1 MSEIHLKKHQ
11 IDQKSSFRKW
21 VGFPA
26 RSPVPA
32 RGARGTIVS
41 ATGSGKTIMAA
52 ASALECFPHGRI
64 LVTVPTLDLLVQ
76 TAQAWRTVGHRSPM
90 AAVCSLE
97 NDPVLNELGVRT
109 TTNPI
114 QLALW
119 AGRGPVIV
127 FATYASLVDREDYA
141 ALQDQERPYGPW
153 QNSGNG
159 KTRKKTR
166 GPLEAALT
174 GGERL
179 YGQQMAPFDLAIV
192 DEAHGTAG
200 DLGRPW
206 AAIHDNTRIPAD
218 FRLYLTATP
227 RILAAARP
235 QKGADG
241 QELEIA
247 SMADD
252 PDGTYGAW
260 LAELGL
266 SEAIEREI
274 LAGFEIDV
282 LEIRDPSPVLGES
295 EEARRGRRL
304 ALLQTALLEHA
315 AAYNLRTVMTFHQK
329 VEEAAAF
336 ADKLPETAAA
346 LYVNDASDDDL
357 AAADKLPKS
366 SVNARFYEL
375 EAGRHV
381 PPDRVWS
388 AWLCGDHLVTER
400 REVLRQ
406 FAGGIDAADRRVH
419 RAFLASVRVLGEGVD
434 ITGDRGVE
442 AICFADTRGSQVEIV
457 QNIGRALRLNKDG
470 STKIARI
477 IVPVFLEPGEDPTDM
492 VASASFR
499 PLVAVLQGLRSHDE
513 RLVEQLASRALTSGQ
528 RKVHVRRDANGQI
541 IGAGGE
547 GDGED
552 QEQDDTDAAAESA
565 LLHFSSPRD
574 TATIAAFLRT
584 RVYRP
589 ESLVWLEGYQALIRW
604 RKENEITGLY
614 AVPYDVEAEVGVT
627 KDFPLGRWVHQQR
640 KALRAGELEERRKTL
655 LDAPEAGMVWEPGEE
670 AWETKLAALR
680 SYRRAMGHL
689 APRQDAVWGEGDAM
703 VPVGQHAANLRRKG
717 GLGKDA
723 ERAAERAQQLAA
735 IDEDWNCPWPLDWQR
750 HYRVLADL
758 VDADGVLP
766 AIQPGVLFEGDDL
779 GKWLARQREASTWA
793 QLSAEQQERLS
804 QLGVKPLEA
813 PSPAP
818 SAKRAANGQSKAE
831 QAFHRGLAALTQWVE
846 REGAHRPAPRGHSE
860 QIAVDG
866 EAEPVTV
873 KLGVWVSNTKSRWDK
888 LTPEQQAALAAL
900 GVPWAKAAVPAPSGG
915 PAPVRDAPV
924 QPAPSGEQAQE
935 YPDQGDPVTAE
946 ERETSRG
953 TARARRMNE
962 LMRKHTKAELLRM
975 AYAGGLVNHNSP
987 EKWRKDEIASTVVDT
1002 EFRTADRAAPARP
1015 ASATA
1020 RPVPAQPLP
1029 LPQQDHHDECDKS
1042 VYEGGTCTC
1051 DLIEQYGPPSERDD
1065 Y

>member
-1 MSEIHLKKHQ
+1 MSAIQLKEHQ
-11 IDQKSSFRKW
+11 VDQRSAFRRW

-26 RSPVPA
+26 RSSVPPQ
-32 RGARGTIVS
+32 GARATIVS
-41 ATGSGKTIMAA
+41 ATGSGKTITAA
-52 ASALECFPHGRI
+52 ACALESFAVGRI
-64 LVTVPTLDLLVQ
+64 LVTAPTLDLLAQ
-76 TAQAWRTVGHRSPM
+76 TAQAWRAVGHRGPM
-90 AAVCSLE
+90 VAVCSLE
-97 NDPVLNELGVRT
+97 NDAVLNALGVRT

-119 AGRGPVIV
+119 AGHGPVVV
-127 FATYASLVDREDYA
+127 FATYASLVDREDIDA
-141 ALQDQERPYGPW
+141 PEGQ
-153 QNSGNG
+153 
-159 KTRKKTR
+159 RKVR
-166 GPLEAALT
+166 GPLEAALA

-179 YGQQMAPFDLAIV
+179 YGQRMAGFDLAIV

-206 AAIHDNTRIPAD
+206 AAIHDNARIPAD

-235 QKGADG
+235 QKGTDG
-241 QELEIA
+241 QEAEIA
-247 SMADD
+247 TMADD
-252 PDGTYGAW
+252 PNGTYGAW

-315 AAYNLRTVMTFHQK
+315 AVYNLRTVMTFHQK

-336 ADKLPETAAA
+336 AEKLPETAAE
-346 LYVNDASDDDL
+346 LYVNDATDDDL
-357 AAADKLPKS
+357 AAADRLPKS
-366 SVNARFYEL
+366 SIDAEFYEL

-388 AWLCGDHLVTER
+388 AWLYGDHTVAER
-400 REVLRQ
+400 RETIRQ
-406 FAGGIDAADRRVH
+406 FANGIDAAGRRVH

-434 ITGDRGVE
+434 ITGERGVDS
-442 AICFADTRGSQVEIV
+442 ICFADTRGSQVEIV

-470 STKIARI
+470 STKVARI

-513 RLVEQLASRALTSGQ
+513 RLVEQLASRALTSGK
-528 RKVHVRRDANGQI
+528 RKVHVRRDEDGQNV
-541 IGAGGE
+541 GVGGE
-547 GDGED
+547 A
-552 QEQDDTDAAAESA
+552 QEDDTQATAETT

-574 TATIAAFLRT
+574 AATIAAFLRT

-589 ESLVWLEGYQALIRW
+589 ESLVWLEGYQALLRW

-614 AVPYDVEAEVGVT
+614 AVPYDVEVEVGVT

-670 AWETKLAALR
+670 AWENKLAALR

-689 APRQDAVWGEGDAM
+689 APRQDAVWGEGEAM
-703 VPVGQHAANLRRKG
+703 VPVGQYLANLRRKG
-717 GLGKDA
+717 GLGKA
-723 ERAAERAQQLAA
+723 PERAAERAKQLAA
-735 IDEDWNCPWPLDWQR
+735 IDPDWNCPWPLNWQR

-766 AIQPGVLFEGDDL
+766 VIEPGVLFEGDDL
-779 GKWLARQREASTWA
+779 GKWLQRQQKNPGTWA
-793 QLSAEQQERLS
+793 QLSTEQQERLS
-804 QLGVKPLEA
+804 KLGVKPAEA

-818 SAKRAANGQSKAE
+818 AAEHAAKGPNKAQAAFQ
-831 QAFHRGLAALTQWVE
+831 RGLAALTQWVE
-846 REGAHRPAPRGHSE
+846 REGADRPVPRGHSE
-860 QIAVDG
+860 EIAVDG
-866 EAEPVTV
+866 EAEPVAV
-873 KLGVWVSNTKSRWDK
+873 KLGVWVSNTKSRRDR
-888 LTPEQQAALAAL
+888 LTAEQLGALREL
-900 GVPWAKAAVPAPSGG
+900 GVQWA
-915 PAPVRDAPV
+915 
-924 QPAPSGEQAQE
+924 
-935 YPDQGDPVTAE
+935 
-946 ERETSRG
+946 
-953 TARARRMNE
+953 
-962 LMRKHTKAELLRM
+962 
-975 AYAGGLVNHNSP
+975 
-987 EKWRKDEIASTVVDT
+987 
-1002 EFRTADRAAPARP
+1002 
-1015 ASATA
+1015 
-1020 RPVPAQPLP
+1020 
-1029 LPQQDHHDECDKS
+1029 
-1042 VYEGGTCTC
+1042 
-1051 DLIEQYGPPSERDD
+1051 
-1065 Y
+1065 

>member
-1 MSEIHLKKHQ
+1 MSRIPLKKHQ
-11 IDQKSSFRKW
+11 VDQKSAFRRW

-26 RSPVPA
+26 RSSVPPQ
-32 RGARGTIVS
+32 GARGTIVS

-52 ASALECFPHGRI
+52 ASALECFSEGRI

-76 TAQAWRTVGHRSPM
+76 TAQAWRAVGHRSPM
-90 AAVCSLE
+90 VAVCSLE

-119 AGRGPVIV
+119 AAHGPVIV
-127 FATYASLVDREDYA
+127 FATYASLVDREDFDDPMG
-141 ALQDQERPYGPW
+141 Q
-153 QNSGNG
+153 G
-159 KTRKKTR
+159 KVR
-166 GPLEAALT
+166 GPLEAALA

-179 YGQQMAPFDLAIV
+179 YGQRMDGFSLAIV

-206 AAIHDNTRIPAD
+206 AAIHDNARIPAD

-227 RILAAARP
+227 RILAAPRP
-235 QKGADG
+235 LRGKDG

-252 PDGTYGAW
+252 PDGTYGSW
-260 LAELGL
+260 LAKLGL

-295 EEARRGRRL
+295 EEAQRGRRL

-315 AAYNLRTVMTFHQK
+315 AAYNLRTTMTFHQK
-329 VEEAAAF
+329 VEEAQAF
-336 ADKLPETAAA
+336 AEALPKTAAE
-346 LYVNDASDDDL
+346 LYVTDTDDETMVKAEKELPASSIDAE
-357 AAADKLPKS
+357 
-366 SVNARFYEL
+366 FYGL

-388 AWLCGDHLVTER
+388 AWLCGDHLVSER

-406 FAGGIDAADRRVH
+406 FANGIDADNRRVH

-434 ITGDRGVE
+434 ITGERGVE

-457 QNIGRALRLNKDG
+457 QNIGRALRLNRDG
-470 STKIARI
+470 STKVARI

-492 VASASFR
+492 VASASFK

-513 RLVEQLASRALTSGQ
+513 RLVEQLASRALTRGKHA
-528 RKVHVRRDANGQI
+528 RKVHVQRDEDGRI
-541 IGAGGE
+541 VGADGT

-552 QEQDDTDAAAESA
+552 QDHDDTQDAAESA
-565 LLHFSSPRD
+565 LLHFSTPRD
-574 TATIAAFLRT
+574 AATIAAFLRT

-589 ESLVWLEGYQALIRW
+589 DSLVWLEGYQALLRW
-604 RKENEITGLY
+604 RAENEITSLY
-614 AVPYDVEAEVGVT
+614 AVPYDTETEVGVT

-640 KALRAGELEERRKTL
+640 KALRAGELEERRKEL
-655 LDAPEAGMVWEPGEE
+655 LDAPEAGMVWEPGQE
-670 AWETKLAALR
+670 AWESKLAALR
-680 SYRRAMGHL
+680 SYRQATGHL
-689 APRQDAVWGEGDAM
+689 APRQDAVWGEGDSM
-703 VPVGQHAANLRRKG
+703 VPVGQHVANLRRKG
-717 GLGKDA
+717 GLGKDSDQ
-723 ERAAERAQQLAA
+723 AAERAQQLTA
-735 IDEDWNCPWPLDWQR
+735 IDPDWDCPWPLDWQR

-766 AIQPGVLFEGDDL
+766 EIQPGVLMDGDDI
-779 GKWLARQREASTWA
+779 GRWLERQKNPGTWA

-804 QLGVKPLEA
+804 TLGIQPSETPAQA
-813 PSPAP
+813 PA
-818 SAKRAANGQSKAE
+818 ATRAAKGPGKAE
-831 QAFHRGLAALTQWVE
+831 QAFQRGLAALTQWVE
-846 REGAHRPAPRGHSE
+846 REGANRAVPRGHGE
-860 QIAVDG
+860 QITVDG
-866 EAEPVTV
+866 ETEPTLV
-873 KLGVWVSNTKSRWDK
+873 KLGVWTSNTRARWDK
-888 LTPEQQAALAAL
+888 LTAEQQAALAAL
-900 GVPWAKAAVPAPSGG
+900 GVPWAKASALPAPSSGPAPTSGG
-915 PAPVRDAPV
+915 PA
-924 QPAPSGEQAQE
+924 QPMP
-935 YPDQGDPVTAE
+935 PDVPKQGQHVPHADTLTDK
-946 ERETSRG
+946 EREAEAARG
-953 TARARRMNE
+953 RARMQRLAE

-987 EKWRKDEIASTVVDT
+987 EKWRKEEIASTVVDI
-1002 EFRTADRAAPARP
+1002 ELRAAAR
-1015 ASATA
+1015 ASADQPPGPLASTA
-1020 RPVPAQPLP
+1020 PPKRPPVRH
-1029 LPQQDHHDECDKS
+1029 HHDECDT
-1042 VYEGGTCTC
+1042 VLYEGGACTC

>member
-1 MSEIHLKKHQ
+1 MSAIRLKEHQ
-11 IDQKSSFRKW
+11 VDQRSAFRKW

-26 RSPVPA
+26 RSSVPPQ
-32 RGARGTIVS
+32 GARGTLVS
-41 ATGSGKTIMAA
+41 ATGSGKTITAA
-52 ASALECFPHGRI
+52 ACALESFADGRI
-64 LVTVPTLDLLVQ
+64 LVTVPTLDLLAQ
-76 TAQAWRTVGHRSPM
+76 TAQAWRAVGHRAPM
-90 AAVCSLE
+90 VAVCSLE
-97 NDPVLNELGVRT
+97 NDAVLNSLGVRT

-119 AGRGPVIV
+119 AGHGPTVV
-127 FATYASLVDREDYA
+127 FATYASLVDREDVDA
-141 ALQDQERPYGPW
+141 PEGQ
-153 QNSGNG
+153 
-159 KTRKKTR
+159 RKVR
-166 GPLEAALT
+166 GPLEAALA

-179 YGQQMAPFDLAIV
+179 YGQRMDRFDLAIV

-206 AAIHDNTRIPAD
+206 AAIHDNQRIPAD

-241 QELEIA
+241 QETEIA
-247 SMADD
+247 TMADD

-329 VEEAAAF
+329 VEEARAF
-336 ADKLPETAAA
+336 ADKLPETAAE
-346 LYVNDASDDDL
+346 LYMNDASDEDL
-357 AAADKLPKS
+357 AKAEKLPAS
-366 SVNARFYEL
+366 SIDAEFYEL

-388 AWLCGDHLVTER
+388 AWLCGDHLVSER

-406 FAGGIDAADRRVH
+406 FANGIDAAGRRVH

-434 ITGDRGVE
+434 ITGERGVDS
-442 AICFADTRGSQVEIV
+442 ICFADTRGSQVEIV
-457 QNIGRALRLNKDG
+457 QNIGRALRLNRDG
-470 STKIARI
+470 STKVARI

-513 RLVEQLASRALTSGQ
+513 RLVEQLASRALTSGK
-528 RKVHVRRDANGQI
+528 RKVHVRRDEDGQI
-541 IGAGGE
+541 VGASGE
-547 GDGED
+547 GDSED
-552 QEQDDTDAAAESA
+552 QEDADTQAAAEAA

-574 TATIAAFLRT
+574 AATIATFLRT

-589 ESLVWLEGYQALIRW
+589 ESLVWLEGYQALLRW
-604 RKENEITGLY
+604 RKENEIAGLY
-614 AVPYDVEAEVGVT
+614 AVPYDVEVEVGVT

-640 KALRAGELEERRKTL
+640 KALRAGELEERRKVL

-670 AWETKLAALR
+670 AWENKLAALR
-680 SYRRAMGHL
+680 SYRRATGHL
-689 APRQDAVWGEGDAM
+689 APRQDAVWGEGEAM
-703 VPVGQHAANLRRKG
+703 VPVGQHMANLRRKG

-723 ERAAERAQQLAA
+723 ERAAVRAQQLAA
-735 IDEDWNCPWPLDWQR
+735 VDEDWNCPWPLDWQR

-766 AIQPGVLFEGDDL
+766 AIEPGVLFEGDDL
-779 GKWLARQREASTWA
+779 GKWLERQKNPGTWA
-793 QLSAEQQERLS
+793 QLLPEQQERLS
-804 QLGVKPLEA
+804 KLGVQPAEA

-818 SAKRAANGQSKAE
+818 AAARATKGPTKA
-831 QAFHRGLAALTQWVE
+831 QAAFQRGLAALTQWVE
-846 REGAHRPAPRGHSE
+846 REGDRPVPRGHSE
-860 QIAVDG
+860 RLAVDG

-873 KLGVWVSNTKSRWDK
+873 KLGVWISNTKSRRDR
-888 LTPEQQAALAAL
+888 LDTEQLAALAKL
-900 GVPWAKAAVPAPSGG
+900 GMEWAGPVPTIQAVPA
-915 PAPVRDAPV
+915 
-924 QPAPSGEQAQE
+924 QPAPSK
-935 YPDQGDPVTAE
+935 
-946 ERETSRG
+946 R
-953 TARARRMNE
+953 
-962 LMRKHTKAELLRM
+962 
-975 AYAGGLVNHNSP
+975 
-987 EKWRKDEIASTVVDT
+987 
-1002 EFRTADRAAPARP
+1002 
-1015 ASATA
+1015 
-1020 RPVPAQPLP
+1020 
-1029 LPQQDHHDECDKS
+1029 LPQRDHHDECDKML
-1042 VYEGGTCTC
+1042 YEGGTCTC
-1051 DLIEQYGPPSERDD
+1051 DLIERLGPPSDRENPYWDNL
-1065 Y
+1065 